1 MMKYYKDEG
10 GQVFGYEAWQ
20 VKKIGLTEMS
30 EAEMDFHIN
39 PEISKDQLLYRLS
52 FDRKEQER
60 QGVTVN
66 STRYAGDPGNRQ
78 ALQEA
83 IAFMEDVG
91 LTEFPSWKDSDN
103 CFHADHPLVDV
114 V

>member
-30 EAEMDFHIN
+30 EAEMDLHIN
-39 PEISKDQLLYRLS
+39 AEISKDQLLYRLS
-52 FDRKEQER
+52 VYRKAQEI
-60 QGVTVN
+60 QGVTIN
-66 STRYAGDPGNRQ
+66 SIRYAGDPGNRQ